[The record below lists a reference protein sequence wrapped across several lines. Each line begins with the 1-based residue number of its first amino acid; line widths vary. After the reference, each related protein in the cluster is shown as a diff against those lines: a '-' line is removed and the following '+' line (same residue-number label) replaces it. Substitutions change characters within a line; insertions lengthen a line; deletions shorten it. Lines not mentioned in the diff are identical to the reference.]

1 MVGWCSALDNGVGK
15 TPTLGW
21 NSWNTFKD
29 LLDEN
34 VVRDTAKLLQSTGLA
49 AKGYVYLNLD
59 DCWAAMNRST
69 SGELVPDPTKFPTPM
84 GQLVEDIHAMGLK
97 FGIYTDVGWMTCAK
111 RPGTFQHE
119 AQDAEL
125 FASWKVDYVKSDSCF
140 TDANAPTFQPAN
152 GTQCSAS
159 YTTFEAALNA
169 TGRPMVHSVKGP
181 CGRVDAESPSA
192 PPPSPPHQQSCSP
205 ADASAVAN
213 LRRSSGDIKD
223 NWDSVVR
230 ILSDVAAVARYSKPG
245 YFADMDILEIGNGGL
260 TPAEEM
266 TMFTMWT
273 VVKSPLLLGNDLSN
287 MSAFTLSV
295 IGNERL
301 IAINQDA
308 LGVAAKQVVNTEGM
322 QVWAGPLANGDT
334 VAVLLNLGSSAAPI
348 TVNFATIGL
357 AADATVAATNLW
369 SNAVQQRKGSITAS
383 VDSHGVAAF
392 RLKAGSPVVF

>member
-1 MVGWCSALDNGVGK
+1 
-15 TPTLGW
+15 
-21 NSWNTFKD
+21 
-29 LLDEN
+29 
-34 VVRDTAKLLQSTGLA
+34 
-49 AKGYVYLNLD
+49 
-59 DCWAAMNRST
+59 
-69 SGELVPDPTKFPTPM
+69 
-84 GQLVEDIHAMGLK
+84 
-97 FGIYTDVGWMTCAK
+97 MTCAK

-230 ILSDVAAVARYSKPG
+230 ILSDVAAVARY
-245 YFADMDILEIGNGGL
+245 AR
-260 TPAEEM
+260 TH
-266 TMFTMWT
+266 
-273 VVKSPLLLGNDLSN
+273 
-287 MSAFTLSV
+287 
-295 IGNERL
+295 
-301 IAINQDA
+301 
-308 LGVAAKQVVNTEGM
+308 
-322 QVWAGPLANGDT
+322 
-334 VAVLLNLGSSAAPI
+334 
-348 TVNFATIGL
+348 
-357 AADATVAATNLW
+357 
-369 SNAVQQRKGSITAS
+369 TAS
-383 VDSHGVAAF
+383 VVIPPAWMPSRAHARQQSAVNQ
-392 RLKAGSPVVF
+392 LKVTPSLRATHPYPTLGCTNAHSNACRAIA

>member
-1 MVGWCSALDNGVGK
+1 
-15 TPTLGW
+15 
-21 NSWNTFKD
+21 
-29 LLDEN
+29 
-34 VVRDTAKLLQSTGLA
+34 
-49 AKGYVYLNLD
+49 
-59 DCWAAMNRST
+59 
-69 SGELVPDPTKFPTPM
+69 
-84 GQLVEDIHAMGLK
+84 
-97 FGIYTDVGWMTCAK
+97 
-111 RPGTFQHE
+111 
-119 AQDAEL
+119 
-125 FASWKVDYVKSDSCF
+125 
-140 TDANAPTFQPAN
+140 
-152 GTQCSAS
+152 
-159 YTTFEAALNA
+159 
-169 TGRPMVHSVKGP
+169 
-181 CGRVDAESPSA
+181 
-192 PPPSPPHQQSCSP
+192 
-205 ADASAVAN
+205 
-213 LRRSSGDIKD
+213 
-223 NWDSVVR
+223 
-230 ILSDVAAVARYSKPG
+230 
-245 YFADMDILEIGNGGL
+245 MDILEIGNGGL